1 MAQKEQKVSAPT
13 NLTNEL
19 AKSKPPAPQPMLR
32 PPMVIRTPRPLVFQ
46 QQQPPFRQPPPIRP
60 QPQPLRPQQPPTWH
74 QQAVQGHPP
83 QWIPQGAFYVP
94 RLTPKPKIT
103 KPIWTVNSKTTHFR
117 YDASFV
123 AFAQTFKAEDFNKL
137 AINALSAITPDIESN
152 HKQTC
157 YNFVST
163 ICLWYKTVDYL
174 RCISPKTPQQQI
186 QLGYLTHTDQTDL
199 LAQFMLDHVKRCDHC
214 MYICMARLNKRAT
227 EPVFSI
233 AQNHSVLL
241 TDISGRIH
249 PDPVEQFYQLKLQE
263 QQRAHQQL
271 LHQQQQTPQLTS
283 NVQGTLQPQ
292 NYSLQTTVQPQ
303 HVQQHQV
310 VQQHFLPMQQM
321 AQHHFPHQ
329 PQFIVQIH
337 PQFVVP
343 IPQPIFPQT
352 GNGAT
357 PHVPPQPV
365 VVKQQQQQHSVS
377 N

>member
-1 MAQKEQKVSAPT
+1 
-13 NLTNEL
+13 
-19 AKSKPPAPQPMLR
+19 
-32 PPMVIRTPRPLVFQ
+32 
-46 QQQPPFRQPPPIRP
+46 
-60 QPQPLRPQQPPTWH
+60 
-74 QQAVQGHPP
+74 
-83 QWIPQGAFYVP
+83 
-94 RLTPKPKIT
+94 
-103 KPIWTVNSKTTHFR
+103 
-117 YDASFV
+117 
-123 AFAQTFKAEDFNKL
+123 L

-292 NYSLQTTVQPQ
+292 NYSLHNTKSCNNISCQCIKWFNTISRIS
-303 HVQQHQV
+303 HSLLCKYICNLLYR
-310 VQQHFLPMQQM
+310 FLDRSSLKPVM
-321 AQHHFPHQ
+321 AQHHMFHHNQ
-329 PQFIVQIH
+329 LLSNNNNNSILFLTKSLLKV
-337 PQFVVP
+337 
-343 IPQPIFPQT
+343 T
-352 GNGAT
+352 RSTNKKNNG
-357 PHVPPQPV
+357 Q
-365 VVKQQQQQHSVS
+365 SLS
-377 N
+377 NDC